1 LTGKIIGKIIKGLIQ
16 PYLGLSQHSISER
29 VTMRV
34 YVLLFNVGTDNEG
47 IHTIKLRQPDTE
59 DDYQDVVLAFEQE
72 DDATRF
78 ALLLEAQDFPEAT
91 VEGID
96 QEELEEFCE
105 SSDLVLQYVTEGMLA
120 VPPASNID
128 ATDWQIDGM
137 PPEEPEPEMPDLD
150 AIKRRL
156 EGLL

>member
-1 LTGKIIGKIIKGLIQ
+1 
-16 PYLGLSQHSISER
+16 
-29 VTMRV
+29 MRV

-47 IHTIKLRQPDTE
+47 IHTLKLKQPELDDDDGLLDE
-59 DDYQDVVLAFEQE
+59 DEYQDVVLAFEQE

-78 ALLLEAQDFPEAT
+78 GLLLEAQDFPEPA

-105 SSDLVLQYVTEGMLA
+105 SSGLGLQYVSEGMLA
-120 VPPASNID
+120 VPPSANIET
-128 ATDWQIDGM
+128 TDWQVDGQIDGP
-137 PPEEPEPEMPDLD
+137 PPEEPEPMLPNLED
-150 AIKRRL
+150 IRRRL

>member
-1 LTGKIIGKIIKGLIQ
+1 
-16 PYLGLSQHSISER
+16 
-29 VTMRV
+29 MRV

-59 DDYQDVVLAFEQE
+59 DDYQDVVLAFEEE

-78 ALLLEAQDFPEAT
+78 ALLLEAQDFPEAA

-105 SSDLVLQYVTEGMLA
+105 GANLVLQYVTEGMLA
-120 VPPASNID
+120 VPPMSNVD
-128 ATDWQIDGM
+128 TTDWREEVA
-137 PPEEPEPEMPDLD
+137 PEPEAEPEMPDLE

>member
-1 LTGKIIGKIIKGLIQ
+1 
-16 PYLGLSQHSISER
+16 
-29 VTMRV
+29 MRV

-59 DDYQDVVLAFEQE
+59 DDYQDVVLAFEEE

-96 QEELEEFCE
+96 QEELEEFCQ
-105 SSDLVLQYVTEGMLA
+105 SANLVLQYVTEGMLA
-120 VPPASNID
+120 VPPMSNVD
-128 ATDWQIDGM
+128 TTDWKEEGA
-137 PPEEPEPEMPDLD
+137 PPPQPEPEMPDLE

>member
-1 LTGKIIGKIIKGLIQ
+1 
-16 PYLGLSQHSISER
+16 
-29 VTMRV
+29 
-34 YVLLFNVGTDNEG
+34 
-47 IHTIKLRQPDTE
+47 
-59 DDYQDVVLAFEQE
+59 
-72 DDATRF
+72 
-78 ALLLEAQDFPEAT
+78 LLEAQDFPEAT

-128 ATDWQIDGM
+128 ATDWQIDGV
-137 PPEEPEPEMPDLD
+137 PPEEHEPEIPNLD

>member
-1 LTGKIIGKIIKGLIQ
+1 
-16 PYLGLSQHSISER
+16 
-29 VTMRV
+29 MRV

-47 IHTIKLRQPDTE
+47 IHTLKLKQPELDDGFLE
-59 DDYQDVVLAFEQE
+59 DQYQDVVLAFEQE

-78 ALLLEAQDFPEAT
+78 GLLLEAQDFPEPA

-105 SSDLVLQYVTEGMLA
+105 SSGLGLQYVSEGMLA
-120 VPPASNID
+120 VPPSANIET
-128 ATDWQIDGM
+128 TDWQVDG
-137 PPEEPEPEMPDLD
+137 PTLEEPEPMLPNLED
-150 AIKRRL
+150 IRRRL

>member
-1 LTGKIIGKIIKGLIQ
+1 
-16 PYLGLSQHSISER
+16 
-29 VTMRV
+29 MRV

-59 DDYQDVVLAFEQE
+59 DDYQDVVLAFEEE

-78 ALLLEAQDFPEAT
+78 ALLLEAQDFPEAA

-105 SSDLVLQYVTEGMLA
+105 GANLVLQYVTEGMLA
-120 VPPASNID
+120 VPPMSNVD
-128 ATDWQIDGM
+128 TTDWREEGA
-137 PPEEPEPEMPDLD
+137 PEPEAEPEMPDLE

>member
-1 LTGKIIGKIIKGLIQ
+1 
-16 PYLGLSQHSISER
+16 
-29 VTMRV
+29 MRV

-47 IHTIKLRQPDTE
+47 IHTLKLKQPELE
-59 DDYQDVVLAFEQE
+59 DGLLGDEYQDVVLAFEQE

-78 ALLLEAQDFPEAT
+78 GLLLEAQDFPEPA

-105 SSDLVLQYVTEGMLA
+105 SSGLGLQYVSEGMLA
-120 VPPASNID
+120 VPPSVNIET
-128 ATDWQIDGM
+128 TDWQIDG
-137 PPEEPEPEMPDLD
+137 PPPAEPEPMLPNLED
-150 AIKRRL
+150 IRRRL

>member
-1 LTGKIIGKIIKGLIQ
+1 MFPWLKPLRQ
-16 PYLGLSQHSISER
+16 DSISTR

-59 DDYQDVVLAFEQE
+59 DDYQDVVLAFEEE

-105 SSDLVLQYVTEGMLA
+105 NANLVLQYVTEGMLA
-120 VPPASNID
+120 VPPISNVD
-128 ATDWQIDGM
+128 TTDWQ
-137 PPEEPEPEMPDLD
+137 EEGSPAPEPESETPDLE